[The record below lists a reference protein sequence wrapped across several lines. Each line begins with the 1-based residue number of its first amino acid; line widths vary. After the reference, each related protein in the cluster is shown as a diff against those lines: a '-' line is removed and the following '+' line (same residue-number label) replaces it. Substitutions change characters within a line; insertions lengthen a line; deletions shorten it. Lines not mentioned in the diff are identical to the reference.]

1 MAIFQKKTQKQP
13 LQQHEADGDWNE
25 VMDSQSD
32 RKTRKSPDAQR
43 KVRVTEDELGHQ
55 LLPDTIRTI
64 KLSLMNTGIFFMSEA
79 QRRLMKLRA
88 AVSDDASNDLD
99 EWSPDD
105 SESDG
110 SGESTGVDPY
120 NSGSLD
126 SSKGW
131 KSRSRK

>member
-1 MAIFQKKTQKQP
+1 
-13 LQQHEADGDWNE
+13 
-25 VMDSQSD
+25 MDSQSD
-32 RKTRKSPDAQR
+32 RNTRKSPDAQR
-43 KVRVTEDELGHQ
+43 KVRVIEDEFGHQ
-55 LLPDTIRTI
+55 LWPDTIRTI
-64 KLSLMNTGIFFMSEA
+64 KLSLMNTGRFFISEA
-79 QRRLMKLRA
+79 QQRLMKLGEA
-88 AVSDDASNDLD
+88 GSDDASNDVD